1 MFKSILPLIA
11 APVLLP
17 TLTGLFA
24 VCIALAP
31 VVMVA
36 LVLVGLILK
45 SRD

>member
-1 MFKSILPLIA
+1 MLKSILPLIA

-17 TLTGLFA
+17 TLGGIFA

-31 VVMVA
+31 VVMLA
-36 LVLVGLILK
+36 LVIFGLILK